1 MPIPLQQSF
10 ERKLCHFVLAGYE
23 APAQFAEE
31 TKRADKV
38 IGWGIV
44 LSVLASCIMGFGYL
58 VCLLFCIQVSCQSLV
73 APYSMNPICNF
84 LNILVILAGHVFA
97 PQIWIICPYKM

>member
-1 MPIPLQQSF
+1 MGQFSYIGAVRTQHNTPPSFRLIQMPIPSQKSF
-10 ERKLCHFVLAGYE
+10 KRKLCRFVLAGYE

-44 LSVLASCIMGFGYL
+44 LSVLASSMMGLGFL
-58 VCLLFCIQVSCQSLV
+58 VCLLFCIQVSSQPLV
-73 APYSMNPICNF
+73 AP
-84 LNILVILAGHVFA
+84 ILHGSYL
-97 PQIWIICPYKM
+97 